1 MAKGNII
8 LGYLRGSIGDITF
21 YRAKGQQM
29 SRARNRQPAN
39 PRTEPQMA
47 TRSRLANAVKF
58 FRQVDTGF
66 FKYAFED
73 RKNNESDYN
82 AFMRHNLQESGYIGA
97 QASKI
102 FSWPALGIWQMS
114 EGTLPEIGAP
124 FPQPQDAGTSIYF
137 DLGVTLDDS
146 TSTIANLSNLLISGN
161 RNVWRSGDIVTVVIY
176 RATNRATL
184 PTIDVT
190 ETHEASSG
198 VIQFRLNSSDQRD
211 LNDLTADVGGVT
223 YALGYDS
230 DGFFIYGLDSAGAT
244 AWANDYLG
252 FSVIHTRNTDKGLKV
267 SRSYLASPSWE
278 IAVIAGSQSTQYYQD
293 VLADWG
299 AASTAILQGGLSEA
313 TATSSLPFGRV
324 GAFFNTSTQEIMDAP
339 YASVP
344 NVRSIVF
351 VNTPGPCE
359 WIMIVLTDLV
369 DISLIDY
376 TKIRIEGLGGYQYSA
391 GKSEYLPVQ
400 ALVAFDLTTPLS
412 IKPAEMRVY
421 YDNIL
426 IERFAFT

>member
-39 PRTEPQMA
+39 PRTEPQIA

-146 TSTIANLSNLLISGN
+146 TSTVANLSNLLISGN

-190 ETHEASSG
+190 ETHEVSCG

-244 AWANDYLG
+244 AWNNDYLG
-252 FSVIHTRNTDKGLKV
+252 FSVIHSRNTDKGLKV

-299 AASTAILQGGLSEA
+299 AASTAILQGAAATGSDDVIEWAATSAGPYGTTIIQQSIAGAVPTEETLFVKFSSASAAAAGINLITAYGSGGGSVDIIKTIDGAIVEVSCVITLTNTSSTATVRVGSA
-313 TATSSLPFGRV
+313 TAAIYT
-324 GAFFNTSTQEIMDAP
+324 
-339 YASVP
+339 
-344 NVRSIVF
+344 RS
-351 VNTPGPCE
+351 
-359 WIMIVLTDLV
+359 
-369 DISLIDY
+369 
-376 TKIRIEGLGGYQYSA
+376 A
-391 GKSEYLPVQ
+391 
-400 ALVAFDLTTPLS
+400 
-412 IKPAEMRVY
+412 
-421 YDNIL
+421 
-426 IERFAFT
+426 